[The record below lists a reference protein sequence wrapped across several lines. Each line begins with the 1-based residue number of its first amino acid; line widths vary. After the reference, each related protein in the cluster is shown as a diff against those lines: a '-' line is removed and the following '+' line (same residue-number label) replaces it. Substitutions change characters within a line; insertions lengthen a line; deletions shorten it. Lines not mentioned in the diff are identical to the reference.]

1 MAEERRAGEH
11 SGKALAEVG
20 KESHARHDIRRKI
33 QKMEAVGVHDIVEE
47 VRERG
52 AEPARE
58 EIDEKGVPIWAGLVK
73 SAGTTRV
80 AGCPV
85 VSLPHRGKK
94 KFLRWIA
101 STV

>member
-11 SGKALAEVG
+11 SGEALAEMG
-20 KESHARHDIRRKI
+20 EEGHARHGIRREI
-33 QKMEAVGVHDIVEE
+33 QEIEVVGVHDVVEE

-85 VSLPHRGKK
+85 VFLPHRGWK
-94 KFLRWIA
+94 
-101 STV
+101 